1 MLAHEPEELIGKFSF
16 EFIHADDKKELF
28 VVLKNYVIAK
38 IKKLLT
44 GKEFSATK
52 RIEFRFKDKERNWRY
67 FQSTGSIFEDQLL
80 FITKDITSQKKL
92 EEALRKSQQ
101 EFASLFKNSPEA
113 LVYIDEKGNI
123 LDINVQFIKLF
134 GYTLEE
140 IKGKNIDSG
149 IVHSQ
154 EMIDEGKKLT
164 KKALKNSVNYETI
177 RKRKDGSKFPV
188 FISSASASV
197 KINNKLKGIMIL
209 YQDIKERKKTEEELR
224 QGEEKFS
231 GIFMGIPDA
240 AIYQDTKGIILN
252 TNPRFT
258 EIFGYT
264 KEEVLNKNIDE
275 IGLYPKGKIKE
286 GEHLTRKTLNED
298 LTNFETV
305 RQKKDGTPIPVRI
318 STSFVKIKN
327 KVTGLIGLYHD
338 ITERKQ
344 NEKIQQVLY
353 NISKA
358 ANSPISLKQLYKAI
372 HKELGN
378 IIDATNFYIAL
389 VDKKEEKIFP
399 LSSR

>member
-1 MLAHEPEELIGKFSF
+1 
-16 EFIHADDKKELF
+16 
-28 VVLKNYVIAK
+28 
-38 IKKLLT
+38 
-44 GKEFSATK
+44 
-52 RIEFRFKDKERNWRY
+52 
-67 FQSTGSIFEDQLL
+67 
-80 FITKDITSQKKL
+80 
-92 EEALRKSQQ
+92 
-101 EFASLFKNSPEA
+101 
-113 LVYIDEKGNI
+113 
-123 LDINVQFIKLF
+123 
-134 GYTLEE
+134 
-140 IKGKNIDSG
+140 
-149 IVHSQ
+149 
-154 EMIDEGKKLT
+154 
-164 KKALKNSVNYETI
+164 
-177 RKRKDGSKFPV
+177 
-188 FISSASASV
+188 
-197 KINNKLKGIMIL
+197 
-209 YQDIKERKKTEEELR
+209 
-224 QGEEKFS
+224 
-231 GIFMGIPDA
+231 MGIPDA

-252 TNPRFT
+252 TNPSFT